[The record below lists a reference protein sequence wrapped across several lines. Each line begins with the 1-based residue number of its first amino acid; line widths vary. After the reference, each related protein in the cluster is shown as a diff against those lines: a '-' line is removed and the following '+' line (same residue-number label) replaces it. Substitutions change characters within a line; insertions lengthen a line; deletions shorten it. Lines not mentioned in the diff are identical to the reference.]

1 MEQQEASDD
10 AVMTRIG
17 QAIML
22 LHGGDRE
29 EARNRFG
36 ALWSEL
42 GADGDALHRCTLA
55 HYMADTQDDPGDELA
70 WDLRALTAAEG
81 LRAAEGP
88 GGGEGAGGARA
99 AEHRDTPAVRA
110 FYPRCTS
117 TSRRTTSSSSAP
129 NRPVSTSSGP
139 APRPYRSRT
148 TGTAVES
155 APPSTAWSSACG
167 RSDPAG
173 RAGAGASAAVR
184 PRADA
189 GLRTARGPAAVPPA
203 ERADVRPADADTRQC
218 GHGDGGDVR
227 DPARRPGPRRVRT
240 LPRTGG
246 PRRSGARSLR
256 RGGDGRGCGEDGRA
270 ADGLGS
276 GTASNTSRAGDC
288 TICGATSW
296 AGPVAPGRGEG
307 RARGSTDTQ
316 PEMAVTVSPTRRF
329 AVILVLCTRTTLR
342 CGPVFGDP
350 VGGEW
355 PARVTRSARRPA
367 RARQGRDR
375 QSPVAPSTRSRT
387 RSAWP
392 LCRAYSSIMCR

>member
-1 MEQQEASDD
+1 MVEQQEASDD

-88 GGGEGAGGARA
+88 GGGEGSGGARA

-110 FYPRCTS
+110 FYPSLHLNLAADYLKLQRPE
-117 TSRRTTSSSSAP
+117 SA
-129 NRPVSTSSGP
+129 RIHLQRP

-173 RAGAGASAAVR
+173 RGRRRSVSGRTSPSRCGTPDCPRASRRTPGRARRRPSRRRRRRRRHAAVR
-184 PRADA
+184 
-189 GLRTARGPAAVPPA
+189 AR
-203 ERADVRPADADTRQC
+203 
-218 GHGDGGDVR
+218 
-227 DPARRPGPRRVRT
+227 
-240 LPRTGG
+240 
-246 PRRSGARSLR
+246 
-256 RGGDGRGCGEDGRA
+256 
-270 ADGLGS
+270 
-276 GTASNTSRAGDC
+276 
-288 TICGATSW
+288 
-296 AGPVAPGRGEG
+296 
-307 RARGSTDTQ
+307 
-316 PEMAVTVSPTRRF
+316 
-329 AVILVLCTRTTLR
+329 
-342 CGPVFGDP
+342 
-350 VGGEW
+350 
-355 PARVTRSARRPA
+355 
-367 RARQGRDR
+367 
-375 QSPVAPSTRSRT
+375 
-387 RSAWP
+387 
-392 LCRAYSSIMCR
+392 